1 LSARDQR
8 VLQVAAPVMALLLV
22 ALLLAGE
29 WRHLARAKAACD
41 SQRQQYEQLQLQA
54 PTLVRWREQVGMRSL
69 GTLSDSREIGALL
82 SESLA
87 RYQLRG
93 QISAVDGRWQV
104 QIDAG
109 DGDRILGYIA
119 AAAGSGVRLQQASF
133 SRVSAADKVD
143 AELYFSAWVSAP

>member
-8 VLQVAAPVMALLLV
+8 VLQVAAPVMALLL
-22 ALLLAGE
+22 AAMLLAGE
-29 WRHLARAKAACD
+29 WRHLAQAKAAYN
-41 SQRQQYEQLQLQA
+41 SQLQQYEQLQVQSA
-54 PTLVRWREQVGMRSL
+54 ALVRWREQVGARSL
-69 GTLSDSREIGALL
+69 GALSDSREIGALL

-93 QISAVDGRWQV
+93 QISALDGRWQV
-104 QIDAG
+104 HIDAG

-133 SRVSAADKVD
+133 SRTGAADNVG
-143 AELYFSAWVSAP
+143 AELYFSAWVSRP